1 MTATQGAAGDDER
14 IAAGA
19 YADNYTDL
27 TRFLRR
33 LCGDASLA
41 EDLAQEAGMR
51 LVAAARR
58 ERIDNPR
65 AFLFHAAANLAR
77 DNLRHRIVAQQHAD
91 AQTAGAQP
99 EFEATPGT
107 DHIAAIHQEV
117 TLVAKAIAE
126 LPPRARAVLQ
136 LARIEGYSQKEI
148 AAQMGITPKTV
159 ENHLTRALAQL
170 TVRLRGRGRQ

>member
-1 MTATQGAAGDDER
+1 MTATQGAAGGDER

-33 LCGDASLA
+33 LCGDAALA

-91 AQTAGAQP
+91 AQP

-107 DHIAAIHQEV
+107 DHVAAIHQEV